1 MQFEELRVV
10 KVLAFLE
17 TISLQLM
24 DRGLSKWVGSEFIEA
39 VLFEDLEILNFVDY
53 NIYAMKQTFVLI
65 SNKMGKL
72 SS

>member
-24 DRGLSKWVGSEFIEA
+24 NRGLSKWVGSEFIEA